1 MCETRD
7 GRYRTTAIR
16 TIIGAVYP
24 FMVAHT
30 PRKGKENMK
39 TPKARRLPSGQ
50 WFCRVRIDGQ
60 DIGITKPTEKEA
72 VAEAMAI
79 KAGIIKKRHTER
91 SGDLT
96 LLQAIDAYIED
107 HRSVLSP
114 STIRGYYTIRN
125 NRFQS
130 AANTKISK
138 ITPERWQQ
146 LVSLEARQV
155 SAKTL
160 QNSWRFIKSVIRY
173 ATGESVS
180 VRLPQVI
187 QKNTVFLEPD
197 EIPVFLSA
205 IRGDKAEIIA
215 LLALSSLR
223 RSEIQALTWKD
234 IDLKK
239 RLLKVNG
246 SVVPNEENKYVHKK
260 ETKNQSSRRTVPI
273 ISPLANALEAVPNKS
288 GPIATMH
295 MSTAFNRINKVC
307 TKNGLPPLGLH
318 GLRHSFASLAYH
330 LRIPEKIAMEI
341 GGWSNEATMKKIYT
355 HIAQSDRE
363 YYTSAFTSFFE
374 NGNESGNGN

>member
-1 MCETRD
+1 
-7 GRYRTTAIR
+7 
-16 TIIGAVYP
+16 
-24 FMVAHT
+24 MVAHA

-39 TPKARRLPSGQ
+39 APKARRLPSGQ
-50 WFCRVRIDGQ
+50 WFCRVRIDGK
-60 DIGITKPTEKEA
+60 DIGITRPTEKEA
-72 VAEAMAI
+72 VAEAMAV
-79 KAGIIKKRHTER
+79 KAGIIKQKTQRNQ
-91 SGDLT
+91 DQT
-96 LLQAIDAYIED
+96 LCQAIDAYIED
-107 HRSVLSP
+107 HRAVLSP
-114 STIRGYYTIRN
+114 VTIRGYYTIRN
-125 NRFQS
+125 NRFQ
-130 AANTKISK
+130 AVINTRLSR

-146 LVSLEARQV
+146 LVSMEARTV

-173 ATGESVS
+173 ATGESVT

-187 QKNTVFLEPD
+187 PKEADFLEPD
-197 EIPVFLSA
+197 EIPVFLDA
-205 IRGDKAEIIA
+205 IRGDKAEVIA

-239 RLLKVNG
+239 NLLRVSG
-246 SVVPNEENKYVHKK
+246 AVVPDEHNKYVHKK

-273 ISPLANALEAVPNKS
+273 IAPLAAALGACRTRT

-295 MSTAFNRINKVC
+295 MNTALTRINKAC
-307 TKNGLPPLGLH
+307 TKAGLPAVGLH

-330 LRIPEKIAMEI
+330 LKIPEKIAMEI

-363 YYTSAFTSFFE
+363 YYNNAFTSFFE
-374 NGNESGNGN
+374 NGNENGNEK